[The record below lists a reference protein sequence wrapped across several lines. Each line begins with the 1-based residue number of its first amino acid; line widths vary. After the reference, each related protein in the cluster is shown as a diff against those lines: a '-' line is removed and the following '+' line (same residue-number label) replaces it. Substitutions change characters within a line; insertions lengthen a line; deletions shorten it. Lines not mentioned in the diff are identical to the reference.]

1 MYYTISAMNNKG
13 AHQTVWM
20 RRLICVFAV
29 RIWDMKDFLMKWLV
43 FDMRTPI
50 INKPFIQKFATVNK
64 STKIKHIAAIRQ
76 MLHINVDYILS
87 KGSSNAICHRSGLC
101 RGLNLEKMK

>member
-1 MYYTISAMNNKG
+1 MYYTISAVNNKG

-20 RRLICVFAV
+20 RRLICAFAV
-29 RIWDMKDFLMKWLV
+29 RIWHRTNVLMKWLV

-50 INKPFIQKFATVNK
+50 INKPLIKKFAIFNK

-76 MLHINVDYILS
+76 MLHMMLMISCPRDRQMS
-87 KGSSNAICHRSGLC
+87 FAIGL
-101 RGLNLEKMK
+101 GFAEV